1 MNVHSIRIKMMAPIV
16 MLALILG
23 GLLVL
28 MMVLN
33 SMQKEAM
40 RVQAEHY
47 FEAISEVLN
56 ADRDIYQ
63 ARLAQEQFFTGQ
75 ADRASVQ
82 ADYEENAQQVYD
94 RFQLYREYLK
104 EEPELLTPFED
115 FESLYDAWT
124 ASSEVLLSASRANVT
139 LSADFIALDAQFQEL
154 RSMLDVAGEALR
166 AHTRKMEALHGEEL
180 DISKYV
186 EAIAEVLNADRDFYQ
201 ARLAQQKIVN
211 GVGNFEENKAF
222 FKENTKQVLQRFH
235 NYTSYLSDDP
245 QLTASYAGFH
255 VKFNEWLQASEALID
270 SPQAQVKAEL
280 PAGML
285 VAEKHFGAIRDL
297 LDRAGEGVREHARMM
312 EAKMAEQFLDYQK
325 MAFGVIAVA
334 FVAALI
340 FGFIVPLRIT
350 NEVVGL
356 TRRIKEIADGDGDL
370 TQRINSTSKDELGQ
384 LANEFDH
391 FVEHLRSVIKS
402 VHQQSSALGGMTG
415 KLNDASEQTA
425 RITAAL
431 ANASE
436 SIVSAGHEMAM
447 SNTQMAEAAGNT
459 AKEADNSSLLTK
471 NGISA
476 VHAAHGGIST
486 LVKDIDSALV
496 YSEELVQSSDAIASV
511 LEVIRNIA
519 EQTNLL
525 ALNAAIEAARAGDH
539 GRGFSVVADEVRTLA
554 TRTQDSTNEIEEMIE
569 RLKDSVTKSAS
580 SIDSSRSNAQSTV
593 ENFSQ
598 VTEIFDQLNIS
609 FAKVQEM
616 AQATAQATQEQ
627 EEVSENITEN
637 MVMLRD
643 QADSAKGVSEQIQA
657 DSARISELYKSLDGH
672 VGSFK
677 T

>member
-33 SMQKEAM
+33 NMQKEAM

-104 EEPELLTPFED
+104 DEPELLTPFED

-139 LSADFIALDAQFQEL
+139 LSAEFVALDAQFQEL

-245 QLTASYAGFH
+245 QLTASYEGFD
-255 VKFNEWLQASEALID
+255 VKFNEWLQASEALIE

-280 PAGML
+280 PAGMV

-297 LDRAGEGVREHARMM
+297 LDRAGENVRDHARMM
-312 EAKMAEQFLDYQK
+312 ETKMAEQFLDYQK

-350 NEVVGL
+350 NEVVSL
-356 TRRIKEIADGDGDL
+356 TQRIKEIADGDGDL